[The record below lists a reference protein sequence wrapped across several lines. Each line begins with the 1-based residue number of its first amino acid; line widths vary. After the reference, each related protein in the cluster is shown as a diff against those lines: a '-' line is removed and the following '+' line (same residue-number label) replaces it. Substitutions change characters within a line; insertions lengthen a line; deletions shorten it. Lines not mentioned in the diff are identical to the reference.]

1 MNKYLPAGLLIVAGF
16 LLSACQQPTTTIS
29 STTKSDTQANVP
41 LPTEADIVWSFMN
54 LIKEGNIP
62 KAVALLD
69 GSQNFNDAT
78 RQAWATQFNNWGVE
92 KITQITPEAGKFRVE
107 WSNQNGGDT
116 KWISVI
122 KKEGQLWKIGE
133 IATGP

>member
-1 MNKYLPAGLLIVAGF
+1 MKKYLSAGLLIVAGF

-41 LPTEADIVWSFMN
+41 LPTEEDIVWNFMN

-62 KAVALLD
+62 EAVALLD
-69 GSQNFNDAT
+69 GSQNFNDT
-78 RQAWATQFNNWGVE
+78 IRQAWATQFNNWGVE
-92 KITQITPEAGKFRVE
+92 KITQVTPDAGKFRVE
-107 WSNQNGGDT
+107 WTGKNGGDT

>member
-1 MNKYLPAGLLIVAGF
+1 
-16 LLSACQQPTTTIS
+16 
-29 STTKSDTQANVP
+29 
-41 LPTEADIVWSFMN
+41 MN

-62 KAVALLD
+62 EAVNLLD
-69 GSQNFNDAT
+69 GSQNFNDT
-78 RQAWATQFNNWGVE
+78 IRQAWTTQFKNWGVE
-92 KITQITPEAGKFRVE
+92 KITRIVPDAGKFRVD
-107 WSNQNGGDT
+107 WTGKNGSDT